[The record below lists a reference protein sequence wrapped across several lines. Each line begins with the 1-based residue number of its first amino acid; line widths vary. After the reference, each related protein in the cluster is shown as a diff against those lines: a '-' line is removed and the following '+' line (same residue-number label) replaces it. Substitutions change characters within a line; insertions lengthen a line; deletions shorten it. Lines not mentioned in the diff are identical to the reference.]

1 MPESLF
7 ARVSKVCNF
16 IIKEAL
22 AQVLFC
28 EFCENS
34 QNTFSYKT
42 PPVAA
47 SAALTNLVL
56 KFNSS
61 FLVLFINFVCE
72 IKNTNVLDHLWLTIQ
87 KHYEK
92 SSHSELTL
100 QYVSLTF
107 LEIT

>member
-1 MPESLF
+1 MPGSPF

-28 EFCENS
+28 EFCEIS
-34 QNTFSYKT
+34 KNTFSYKT
-42 PPVAA
+42 PPVVA
-47 SAALTNLVL
+47 SAALTNSIF

-61 FLVLFINFVCE
+61 FLVLLINFVCE
-72 IKNTNVLDHLWLTIQ
+72 IKNTNVFDRLWVTIQ
-87 KHYEK
+87 KPEK